1 MSGTPPIP
9 ERVDSLSLGQ
19 LPLQVVVNPPIIK
32 VDPRED
38 SPYLEPAT
46 MEYESEDFF
55 RDSYK
60 TLNTFLQNGELC
72 DVEIQCGQKSFK
84 CHRIILASISGYFRA
99 MFLGALAESHQEVI
113 KIQDIDE
120 NVMEDMVHY
129 AYSGKIKIHVDNVQS
144 ILYVASILQIENVAR
159 ACSDFMKEHLHPEN
173 CVQVHAFA
181 IQHNREQLI
190 KYSQDFI
197 TENFLEVA
205 CTPEYL
211 SMTPAVIDT
220 IVGSSSLN
228 VSNEVEVFEAV
239 MLWINH
245 DKENRKQHLPSLMA
259 KIKLPLINT
268 GYLMDNIASNDL
280 VRTNLGCRDYMDE
293 AKNYQ
298 MYLANLVSD
307 IKITERMRPR
317 KSYAGKRIHG
327 YFQLTTQ
334 LC

>member
-9 ERVDSLSLGQ
+9 ERLDSLGVDQGQ
-19 LPLQVVVNPPIIK
+19 FIPPAL
-32 VDPRED
+32 DYDARAGQADARDD
-38 SPYLEPAT
+38 SPSFEPVT
-46 MEYESEDFF
+46 VEYETPDFF
-55 RDSYK
+55 RDTYK
-60 TLNTFLQNGELC
+60 TLNMFLENGELC
-72 DVEIQCGQKSFK
+72 DVEIQCGSKSFK

-99 MFLGALAESHQEVI
+99 MFMGALAESKQNVV

-120 NVMEDMVHY
+120 NVMEDMVKY
-129 AYSGKIKIHVDNVQS
+129 AYSGKIRINVDTVQS

-205 CTPEYL
+205 KMPEYL
-211 SMTPAVIDT
+211 SMSPLVIDT
-220 IVGSSSLN
+220 IVGSSNLN
-228 VSNEVEVFEAV
+228 ISNEIEVFEAV

-245 DKENRKQHLPSLMA
+245 DKENRKQHLPSLMS
-259 KIKLPLINT
+259 KIKLPLVNT
-268 GYLMDNIASNDL
+268 SYLMDKIASNEL

-298 MYLANLVSD
+298 MYQANLVTD

-317 KSYAGKRIHG
+317 KSYSGM
-327 YFQLTTQ
+327 LSV
-334 LC
+334 LVMLVS